1 MLKLV
6 HPNVLVLVVAVI
18 IQAQD
23 NIIMIKDHIQ
33 QLLNMVSVK
42 EIVEI
47 LIINEHQDQGNMNL
61 IHLQKMDNME
71 DVQWVLDL
79 IKKVH
84 NQLILV
90 LDLVIMILI

>member
-1 MLKLV
+1 VLKLV